1 MAFTDNPINPIDR
14 VRFIIGDT
22 DVDVPLISDQW
33 YQYYLD
39 KGYTEN
45 AAGLEIARRILAQY
59 AQTGWRE
66 REGLIEVYGRERFQ
80 TYMDWLKDVV
90 NSGIVGAAM
99 PYASGQSLQDMI
111 DNDAN
116 ADNVRPWRP
125 YNHEDYFSKY

>member
-1 MAFTDNPINPIDR
+1 MYTDNPLNPIDR
-14 VRFIIGDT
+14 IRFLIGDT
-22 DVDVPLISDQW
+22 DHEIPLVNSQW

-39 KGYTEN
+39 QGYTEK
-45 AAGLEIARRILAQY
+45 AVALEIARRILAMY
-59 AQTGWRE
+59 AQTGFRE

-99 PYASGQSLQDMI
+99 PYAGGQSLQDMI